1 MSEAKRVAEPAQPS
15 ARFTRALV
23 VLSAG
28 LAFLQLTILAPGD
41 VVSGLGFSTRD
52 LGTRWWAIATFTFVN
67 TSIWPLLVNVGV
79 LATFGAELERRW
91 GTAEF
96 LRYYMVC
103 ALGAWVAH
111 AAAVS
116 TPVALSGAAAPAM
129 GSLLAFAAMV
139 GHGGLFRIG
148 SLTLSAGWLA
158 AGGSAIVLATG
169 VAAAGA
175 AGATAYLAHVGGIV
189 AGWAYLKAASSISFG
204 RLRDSVSPVSDEEE
218 EEGPPR
224 IVPRA
229 QPRVQR
235 HEDDVVARSNAAV
248 AREAEARRAPTSA
261 FDEVRD
267 PATLDRVL
275 DKISQQG
282 IESLTADERK
292 LLDDLS
298 RRLRDQ

>member
-1 MSEAKRVAEPAQPS
+1 MGETERAAEPERS
-15 ARFTRALV
+15 TARFTRTLV
-23 VLSAG
+23 VASAVF
-28 LAFLQLTILAPGD
+28 AFLQFTILAPSD

-67 TSIWPLLVNVGV
+67 TSIWPLLVNIGV

-96 LRYYMVC
+96 LRYYVVC

-111 AAAVS
+111 AAMVS
-116 TPVALSGAAAPAM
+116 TPVPLSGAAAPAM

-139 GHGGLFRIG
+139 GPGGLFRIG

-169 VAAAGA
+169 VAAAGVD
-175 AGATAYLAHVGGIV
+175 GATAYLAHVGGIV
-189 AGWAYLKAASSISFG
+189 AGWAYLKAATSISFS
-204 RLRDSVSPVSDEEE
+204 RLRDAVSPVPDDEDD
-218 EEGPPR
+218 EGPPR
-224 IVPRA
+224 AVPRA

-235 HEDDVVARSNAAV
+235 QEDDVVARSNAAV
-248 AREAEARRAPTSA
+248 ARETEARRTPSHA
-261 FDEVRD
+261 FDQVRD
-267 PATLDRVL
+267 PAVLDRVL

-292 LLDDLS
+292 LLDDHS
-298 RRLRDQ
+298 RRLRDR